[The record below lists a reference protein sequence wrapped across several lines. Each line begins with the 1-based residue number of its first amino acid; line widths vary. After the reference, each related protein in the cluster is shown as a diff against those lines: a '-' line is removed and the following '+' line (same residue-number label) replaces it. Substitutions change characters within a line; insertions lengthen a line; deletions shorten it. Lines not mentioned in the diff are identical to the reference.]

1 MQFEQVMG
9 LARVA
14 CVDEDMASTTLW
26 VTATVTQD
34 GKVASIAVEGPTH
47 GRPHVASCVGGIARN
62 MHIPKF
68 QGEPVVTARE
78 ITLR

>member
-1 MQFEQVMG
+1 
-9 LARVA
+9 
-14 CVDEDMASTTLW
+14 LW

-47 GRPHVASCVGGIARN
+47 GRPHIASCVGGIARN
-62 MHIPKF
+62 MHIPQF

-78 ITLR
+78 ITIR